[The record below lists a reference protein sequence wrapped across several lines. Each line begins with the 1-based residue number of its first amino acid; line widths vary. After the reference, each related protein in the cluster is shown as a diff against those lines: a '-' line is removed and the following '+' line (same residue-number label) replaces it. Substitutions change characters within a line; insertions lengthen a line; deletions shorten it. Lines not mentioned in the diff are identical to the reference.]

1 MLSTPARAVAL
12 LVVFPSFGALPV
24 VWLLVIG
31 AGSSQS
37 ASGHETITTA
47 SETEDLRG
55 TPAPWNEERPAEKP
69 AFEGI
74 VSKHGAWMRSTLAAC
89 GVRSADLDDVLQE
102 VLRGVARGLPAFEP
116 SGSAAPDAA
125 LCAWLLAICK
135 RQAAHHHREKRRRRE
150 DVRETQELDG
160 FDSGSPSAEERILSH
175 EHHVRLREALD
186 ELSSDRRAVIVAH
199 DLEGVAMAQVAL
211 ACGIPINTAWNRLR
225 LAREDVRA
233 ALRRSERAGRR

>member
-1 MLSTPARAVAL
+1 MFSTPASTSAL
-12 LVVFPSFGALPV
+12 LVVVSSFGALPF
-24 VWLLVIG
+24 VWLLVVG
-31 AGSSQS
+31 SGSGPSEAGDEV
-37 ASGHETITTA
+37 APAAGET
-47 SETEDLRG
+47 SERRS
-55 TPAPWNEERPAEKP
+55 TPARQGEEPSDKP
-69 AFEGI
+69 TLESI
-74 VSKHGAWMRSTLAAC
+74 VSQHGAWMRRTLATC
-89 GVRSADLDDVLQE
+89 GVRSGDLDDVLQE
-102 VLRGVARGLPAFEP
+102 VLRGVARGLGAFVP
-116 SGSAAPDAA
+116 PGSAALDVA

-150 DVRETQELDG
+150 EVRETQELDG

-199 DLEGVAMAQVAL
+199 DLEGVAMADVAL

-233 ALRRSERAGRR
+233 ALRRSERAGRG

>member
-37 ASGHETITTA
+37 EAGHETITA
-47 SETEDLRG
+47 ANETEDLQG
-55 TPAPWNEERPAEKP
+55 TPAQWKEGRPTEMP
-69 AFEGI
+69 TLESI
-74 VSKHGAWMRSTLAAC
+74 VSQHGAWMRRTLATC
-89 GVRSADLDDVLQE
+89 GVRSADLDDVMQE
-102 VLRGVARGLPAFEP
+102 VLRGVARRLPAFEP

-135 RQAAHHHREKRRRRE
+135 RQAAHHHRDKRRRRE
-150 DVRETQELDG
+150 EVRETQELDG
-160 FDSGSPSAEERILSH
+160 FDSGSPSAEERILSR
-175 EHHVRLREALD
+175 EHHARLREALD
-186 ELSSDRRAVIVAH
+186 ELSPDRRAVIVAH

-233 ALRRSERAGRR
+233 AFRRSERAKRS